1 MPAQGTALNNKQIA
15 QVASYIRNE
24 WGNKAPLIYD
34 DQVAAVKTEI
44 VRQASWTQTELEAAI
59 AADAACAPSE
69 WPAKIAKAAGGAA
82 EAVPADKK

>member
-1 MPAQGTALNNKQIA
+1 
-15 QVASYIRNE
+15 
-24 WGNKAPLIYD
+24 
-34 DQVAAVKTEI
+34 VKTEI